1 MFFPTLGLIATTDV
15 ITVDIHHTVQDA
27 LNKMHQYNHRSIIVV
42 NNTLHYIITTKDI
55 IRLKLEEV
63 SFSTPL
69 SQITLRPLPLIDKGS
84 NIINALNLTSDSDE
98 HICVCNEDGSL
109 YGLVT
114 NSDIVASVDPQ
125 VILESLQISTI
136 FEKKYG
142 YKSFAPDVSMSEV
155 LEFMKDSQSDC
166 VIIQK
171 EGHPAGILTSKD
183 VIKFIGDGNCPT
195 ILVSDVM
202 SSPVEMLN
210 EKASIAEGL
219 EYLRTRH
226 FKRIVVTNDEGNV
239 VGIVTQQDLISRTYL
254 KWSQL
259 MQDHFKQFEEITQIL
274 QQKNRHLTQLA
285 TKDSLTEIHNRH
297 MFAEL
302 FLQELSVVKR
312 QNTKLS
318 LMMIDL
324 DYFKRV
330 NDTYGHNIGDYVLK
344 QFVSLVVSIVREAD
358 LFARW
363 GGEEFV
369 LLLRNTGCEEAYL
382 VGEKIRSVI
391 ESQSFED
398 AGQVTCSI
406 GITEVTGDDSLTS
419 AIERADNALYSAKDM
434 GRNRTI
440 ACTAD
445 RV

>member
-15 ITVDIHHTVQDA
+15 ITVDIHQSVQDA
-27 LNKMHQYNHRSIIVV
+27 LDKMHEFKHRSIIVV
-42 NNTLHYIITTKDI
+42 QKTLYYIITTKDI
-55 IRLKLEEV
+55 IRLKLDGI
-63 SFSTPL
+63 SFATEL
-69 SQITLRPLPLIDKGS
+69 SQVPLRPLPLIHKES
-84 NIINALNLTSDSDE
+84 NIINALNLTNDIDE

-142 YKSFAPDVSMSEV
+142 YKSFSPDLLMSDI
-155 LEFMKDSQSDC
+155 LEFMKDSLSDC
-166 VIIQK
+166 VIIQE
-171 EGHPAGILTSKD
+171 EGKAVGILTSKD
-183 VIKFIGDGNCPT
+183 VIQFIGNGKSLSTP
-195 ILVSDVM
+195 VRDVM
-202 SSPVEMLN
+202 SYPVEMLS
-210 EKASIAEGL
+210 EKASINQGL
-219 EYLRTRH
+219 EYLRNGH

-285 TKDSLTEIHNRH
+285 TKDALTEIHNRY

-302 FLQELSVVKR
+302 FSQELSHSKR
-312 QNTKLS
+312 QGTKLS

-324 DYFKRV
+324 DHFKRV

-344 QFVSLVVSIVREAD
+344 NFVSLVTSTIREAD

-369 LLLRNTGCEEAYL
+369 LLLRNVGCEEGYL
-382 VGEKIRSVI
+382 VGEKVRSMI
-391 ESQSFED
+391 ESQSFDEV
-398 AGQVTCSI
+398 GHITCSI
-406 GITEVTGDDSLTS
+406 GITEVLPKDTLTD
-419 AIERADNALYSAKDM
+419 AIERADSALYAAKDG
-434 GRNRTI
+434 GRNRTV
-440 ACTAD
+440 ACEV
-445 RV
+445 RS

>member
-15 ITVDIHHTVQDA
+15 ITVDMHHTVQDA
-27 LNKMHQYNHRSIIVV
+27 LDKMHQYNHRTIVVV

-55 IRLKLEEV
+55 IRLKLEGV
-63 SFSTPL
+63 SFFTPL
-69 SQITLRPLPLIDKGS
+69 SQIPLRPLPLIDTES
-84 NIINALNLTSDSDE
+84 NIVNALNLTNDIDE
-98 HICVCNEDGSL
+98 HICVCNKDGSL

-125 VILESLQISTI
+125 IILESLQISTI
-136 FEKKYG
+136 FEKKFG
-142 YKSFAPDVSMSEV
+142 YKSFSPDTPMSDV
-155 LEFMKDSQSDC
+155 LEFMKDSLSDC
-166 VIIQK
+166 VIIQE
-171 EGHPAGILTSKD
+171 EGIPVGILTSKD
-183 VIKFIGDGNCPT
+183 VIKFIGEGICPT
-195 ILVSDVM
+195 MAVSEVM
-202 SSPVEMLN
+202 SSPVEMLS
-210 EKASIAEGL
+210 EKASINEGL
-219 EYLRTRH
+219 EYLRNGH
-226 FKRIVVTNDEGNV
+226 FKRIVVTNDDGHV

-285 TKDSLTEIHNRH
+285 TKDALTEIHNRH

-302 FLQELSVVKR
+302 FSQELSVVKR
-312 QNTKLS
+312 VGSKLA

-344 QFVSLVVSIVREAD
+344 RFVSLVASSVREAD

-369 LLLRNTGCEEAYL
+369 LLFRNTGCEEAYC
-382 VGEKIRSVI
+382 VGEKIRSMI
-391 ESQSFED
+391 EMQPFED
-398 AGQVTCSI
+398 VGQITCSI
-406 GITEVTGDDSLTS
+406 GITEVTSEDTLIS

-434 GRNRTI
+434 GRNRTMT
-440 ACTAD
+440 CSGNG
-445 RV
+445 